1 MAAAVVLTMF
11 VVPLALAAAV
21 VDVATG
27 ALRRSGSR
35 LPRVRLLGFGICW
48 AWLETAGV
56 LRAGLLWLS
65 GRAGDVDAHFRLQR
79 WWADRLMQ
87 CLRATCGV
95 EVDVDGV
102 EALRPGGFVLL
113 VRHASLADSLLTAWV
128 VTENAGLRPRV
139 VLKRE
144 LLADPCLDIVGHR
157 LPNCFVDR
165 DAADSGPELAAIA
178 EMAHGLG
185 DDDVAIIFPE
195 GTRAS
200 AAKRTRALERI
211 AEGDPARAA
220 RLAGLHHLI
229 PPRPAGSRA
238 LIEGSGGAEV
248 VLGWHTGFD
257 GLDDF
262 RGILTALARPR
273 TPVHIHFERVGH
285 IPTDPSEFAEW
296 LDAAW
301 QQMDRS
307 VCVEVHGRLE
317 IHERVDDHEQVA
329 DVDAAAGDV
338 ADLGDRAGDR
348 RAHRVLHLHRL
359 DDDERL
365 VLDDDVTDGDVHRDD
380 RAGQRGDRS

>member
-1 MAAAVVLTMF
+1 MAAAVMLTMF
-11 VVPLALAAAV
+11 VVPLALTAAV
-21 VDVATG
+21 LDLVTG
-27 ALRRSGSR
+27 RAR

-56 LRAGLLWLS
+56 LRAGWLWLT

-79 WWADRLMQ
+79 WWADRLMR
-87 CLRATCGV
+87 CLRVTCGV
-95 EVDVDGV
+95 DIDVEGVD
-102 EALRPGGFVLL
+102 ALRPGGFVLL

-128 VTENAGLRPRV
+128 VTEHAGLRPRV

-165 DAADSGPELAAIA
+165 DATDSGPELAAIA
-178 EMAHGLG
+178 AMADDLG

-211 AEGDPARAA
+211 AESDPDRAE
-220 RLAGLHHLI
+220 RLGGLQHLI
-229 PPRPAGSRA
+229 PPRPAGSLA

-257 GLDDF
+257 GLGDF
-262 RGILTALARPR
+262 RGILAALARPR
-273 TPVHIHFERVGH
+273 TPVRIRFERAGH
-285 IPTDPSEFAEW
+285 APAEPTEFAAW

-301 QQMDRS
+301 LQMDHT
-307 VCVEVHGRLE
+307 V
-317 IHERVDDHEQVA
+317 
-329 DVDAAAGDV
+329 AGDL
-338 ADLGDRAGDR
+338 ADLGRPAINRPDRH
-348 RAHRVLHLHRL
+348 RAV
-359 DDDERL
+359 
-365 VLDDDVTDGDVHRDD
+365 G
-380 RAGQRGDRS
+380 